1 MGVKVREKVK
11 GSGVWWVFI
20 SHGGRRT
27 SRKVGSEKAAL
38 EVARKIQAK
47 LTLEEALPE
56 RKPPT
61 PILAD
66 YYLGFKNNYMAT
78 TLKHSSYLSYENAFR
93 LHILPK
99 LGALHLDQITRP
111 KMEEFVAGLIQK
123 DFSKHYIRL
132 ILASLG
138 TLCQRAVEHDILTV
152 SPVRNLGKFYRRAP
166 TRNADIQPLNRQE
179 VQLFLKTVV
188 THFPGYYPFF
198 LTALHTGL
206 RPGELMAL
214 KWGDFDF
221 NGKFLLVRRSFT
233 KGRMTDTKIGRAHRV
248 DVSDTL
254 IEVLL
259 ELRRKRQEE
268 WLAKGVNQI
277 PDLVFYS
284 NSGEPKYMH
293 SQFKTCLRRAGLRA
307 LRLHDLRHTYA
318 SLLLAQGAPITYV
331 SSQLGHAD
339 SRTTLCIY
347 AHWVVNKNQR
357 ENINQLPSLRD
368 PVLSVEDSEEERI
381 L

>member
-1 MGVKVREKVK
+1 MGVKVREKIRE
-11 GSGVWWVFI
+11 SGVWWVFVA
-20 SHGGRRT
+20 HNGKRT
-27 SRKVGSEKAAL
+27 SRKVGDKEAAE

-47 LTLEEALPE
+47 LTLEETLPE
-56 RKPPT
+56 RKPIT
-61 PILAD
+61 PILSD
-66 YYLGFKNNYMAT
+66 YYLGFKDNYMAT
-78 TLKHSSYLSYENAFR
+78 TLKYSSYLSYEAAFR

-99 LGALHLDQITRP
+99 LGALHLDQMTRP
-111 KMEEFVAGLIQK
+111 KMEEFVAVLVNK
-123 DFSKHYIRL
+123 NFSKHYIRS

-138 TLCQRAVEHDILTV
+138 TLCQRAVEHDLLPV
-152 SPVRNLGKFYRRAP
+152 NPVRNLGKLYRRAP

-188 THFPGYYPFF
+188 TQFPEYYPFF

-206 RPGELMAL
+206 RPGEVMAL
-214 KWGDFDF
+214 YWGDFDF

-233 KGRMTDTKIGRAHRV
+233 KGRMTNTKIGKAHRV
-248 DVSDTL
+248 DLSDTL

-331 SSQLGHAD
+331 SNQLGHAD

-357 ENINQLPSLRD
+357 DNINQLPSLRD
-368 PVLSVEDSEEERI
+368 PVLSDEDSEKEGI
-381 L
+381 V